1 VDFFCVVFP
10 GRRRSGFGI
19 MCGFRGQ
26 SLLSRGRCPRSFVK
40 KKNKKNFKIN
50 KIKLG
55 GMELMLYLCV
65 NKKGK

>member
-1 VDFFCVVFP
+1 MIFP

-19 MCGFRGQ
+19 MCGFRSQ
-26 SLLSRGRCPRSFVK
+26 SLLSRGRDQ

-55 GMELMLYLCV
+55 GMILMLYLCV
-65 NKKGK
+65 NKKRKILWKK